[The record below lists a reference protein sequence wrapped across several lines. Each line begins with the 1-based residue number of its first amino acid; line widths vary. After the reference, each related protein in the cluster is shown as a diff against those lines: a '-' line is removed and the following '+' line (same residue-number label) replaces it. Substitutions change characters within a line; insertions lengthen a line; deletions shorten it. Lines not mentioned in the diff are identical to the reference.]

1 MLFFLKNSCKKFN
14 RAVCLSVKHDSA
26 GQVMSE
32 YAVMIVFCLLM
43 ALAVMVFGHYFSI
56 NGWRMITQVGVGYP

>member
-1 MLFFLKNSCKKFN
+1 MLFFSKKSCKELC
-14 RAVCLSVKHDSA
+14 RALYSTLKRGSS

-32 YAVMIVFCLLM
+32 YAIMIIMCLLIT
-43 ALAVMVFGHYFSI
+43 LAVMVFSHYFSI

>member
-14 RAVCLSVKHDSA
+14 RVLYSLMKGGS
-26 GQVMSE
+26 GQVLSE
-32 YAVMIVFCLLM
+32 YAIMVVMCLLIT
-43 ALAVMVFGHYFSI
+43 LAVMVFSHYFSV